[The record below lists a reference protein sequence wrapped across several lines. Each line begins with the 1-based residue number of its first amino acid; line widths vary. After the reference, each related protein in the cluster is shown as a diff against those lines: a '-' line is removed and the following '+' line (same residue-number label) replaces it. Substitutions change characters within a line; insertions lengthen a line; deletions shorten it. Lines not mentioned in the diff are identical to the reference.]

1 MTRDNIIDEYFEWL
15 SYLVCGERYSS
26 DISFSKLLMRLHS
39 INFRYSIPMD
49 ENREEDGL
57 SLRYRFAIFQGYED
71 CVDDILDYL
80 EAPCSVLEMMIA
92 LAIKCEETIMDD
104 PSIGNRTAQWFW
116 EMIKNLGLGSMYNK
130 RYDKRLVDISVE
142 RFLNREYEADGR
154 GGLFVIKDYDRD
166 LRDMEIWHQLLAYL
180 GNIT

>member
-39 INFRYSIPMD
+39 IEFRYSIPMD
-49 ENREEDGL
+49 ENRADDGMN
-57 SLRYRFAIFQGYED
+57 LRYRFSIAQGYEH
-71 CVDDILDYL
+71 CVDDILDCL

-104 PSIGNRTAQWFW
+104 PSIGNRTGQWFW
-116 EMIKNLGLGSMYNK
+116 EMINNLGLGSMYN
-130 RYDKRLVDISVE
+130 RRFDRDLVDISVE
-142 RFLNREYEADGR
+142 RFLNRDYDADGR
-154 GGLFVIKDYDRD
+154 GGLFIVRNYDYD
-166 LRDMEIWHQLLAYL
+166 LRDLEIWRQLLAYL